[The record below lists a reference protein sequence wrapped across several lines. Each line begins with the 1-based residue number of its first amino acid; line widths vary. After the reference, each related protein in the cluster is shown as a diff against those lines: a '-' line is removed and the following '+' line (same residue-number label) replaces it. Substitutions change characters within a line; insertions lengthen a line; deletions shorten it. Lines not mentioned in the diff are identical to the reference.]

1 MEFKPYFYQ
10 RYCVD
15 WLIHNPAAGLFLDMG
30 MGKTVIT
37 LTAVDAL
44 LFDYFAVQRVLVI
57 APLAPAKETWAREAE
72 KWDHLS
78 RLRLSVVLGA
88 EAVREAAL
96 SQAADVYVVNRE
108 NVPWLVNRFTR
119 RRPAEGP
126 LPAAGPW
133 PFDMVVIDELSSF
146 KSASTVRFKALRRVR
161 RLISRI
167 AGLTGTPAP
176 NGLMDLWP
184 QMYLLDGGAALGRTL
199 TGYRDHFFL
208 PDKRGPQ
215 VVYTWKLKPGAE
227 EEIYERLTGLCVS
240 MKAADYLRLPERLD
254 IRREIHMSAGP
265 MAAYRMLE
273 RKTLLIFEDGRI
285 IDGATAAVLANK
297 LLQAAGGAA
306 YDDTGAA
313 RFLHDEKL
321 RALETLVEEA
331 NGQPVLVFYAYA
343 HERDRIKAAFPY
355 AVDIKSKNA
364 AERWNNGDI
373 PLLYAHPA
381 SAGHGLNLQF
391 GGHIIIWF
399 GLTYSLELYQ
409 QANRRLHRIG
419 QKAAVLVHHLIM
431 AGTIEETILDKIL
444 LAKEIRQNALLN
456 ALKARIE
463 E

>member
-1 MEFKPYFYQ
+1 LEFKPYFYQ